1 MNLNNPQ
8 NSYYPDPAGSR
19 PDPSGSRPDPS
30 AGRPDP
36 AARAG
41 ASAEIAERAKFIERT
56 YLHLAGAIAAFV
68 GLEYVFL
75 HNEAMLRF
83 SLSLFMVHPLIILG
97 MFIGAS
103 WLANSFAQH
112 QTSRPM
118 QYLGLGLYVVVQAF
132 IFVPAM
138 VYAQIYGGPDIIMT
152 SGITTLAIFA
162 ALTGFVM
169 ITKRDFSWMRG
180 ALAMVTTGAV
190 GLVVFSMIFGFSLG
204 ILFTVGVI
212 VLAACYI
219 LYDTSNVLKHYH
231 PQSYVAASL
240 ALFASVALMFMYIL
254 RLATS
259 LSRN

>member
-1 MNLNNPQ
+1 MNQQQ
-8 NSYYPDPAGSR
+8 NSYYPDPA
-19 PDPSGSRPDPS
+19 
-30 AGRPDP
+30 AGRTGP
-36 AARAG
+36 AGRTGAS
-41 ASAEIAERAKFIERT
+41 ASAEIAERSKFIERT

-75 HNEAMLRF
+75 NTPVMLELG
-83 SLSLFMVHPLIILG
+83 LSIFQTHPLIVLA

-132 IFVPAM
+132 IFIPAM
-138 VYAQIYGGPDIIMT
+138 VVAAYYGGPEIIMT

-169 ITKRDFSWMRG
+169 ITKKDFSWMRG
-180 ALAMVTTGAV
+180 ALTMATLGAL
-190 GLVVFSMIFGFSLG
+190 GLIVFSMIFGFSLG
-204 ILFTVGVI
+204 ILFTVAVI

-219 LYDTSNVLKHYH
+219 LYDTSNVMKHYH
-231 PQSYVAASL
+231 PQAYVAASL